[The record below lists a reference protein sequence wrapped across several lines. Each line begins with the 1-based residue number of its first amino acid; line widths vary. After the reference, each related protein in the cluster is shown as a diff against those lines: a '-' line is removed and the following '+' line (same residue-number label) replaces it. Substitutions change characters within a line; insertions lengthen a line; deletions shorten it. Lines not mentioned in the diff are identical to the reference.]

1 MTRRLLRP
9 VALALSMAIATFAW
23 AQPPRPKVLA
33 FFTTGG
39 ETDHYLFAQDAM
51 RRLGAYA
58 AAQGYSFA
66 ATSDWDVL
74 SDAGL
79 KDVRLVIWLND
90 QPHTATQRDAFR
102 RYMEGGGAWLG
113 FHVSGFSSDAWPWY
127 RNDFLG
133 GGGFIASNWPSL
145 PGRVN
150 VDDPGHPTVK
160 NVPASFVAPI
170 SEWYSWAPS
179 PRMNPDIKVLLTLDK
194 SNFPMGVKNVL
205 IGGDVPVAWT
215 NTRYRM
221 LYLNYGHGDRIYTS
235 PILTTM
241 IDNSLDWLLGVK
253 P

>member
-1 MTRRLLRP
+1 
-9 VALALSMAIATFAW
+9 MAIATSRGRS
-23 AQPPRPKVLA
+23 PGPKVLA

-39 ETDHYLFAQDAM
+39 ETTTISSRKTRCGGWGRT
-51 RRLGAYA
+51 RRPGALA
-58 AAQGYSFA
+58 SRRR
-66 ATSDWDVL
+66 ATGTCERW
-74 SDAGL
+74 L
-79 KDVRLVIWLND
+79 KDVRIVIWLND
-90 QPHTATQRDAFR
+90 QPHTAAQRDAFR

-133 GGGFIASNWPSL
+133 GGGFVASNWPSL

-170 SEWYSWAPS
+170 NEWYSWAPS
-179 PRMNPDIKVLLTLDK
+179 PRLNPDIKVLLTLDK
-194 SNFPMGVKNVL
+194 SNFPMGVKNML
-205 IGGDVPVAWT
+205 KGGDVPVAWT
-215 NTRYRM
+215 NTRYKM
-221 LYLNYGHGDRIYTS
+221 LYLNYGHGDRIFTS

-241 IDNSLDWLLGVK
+241 IDNSVDWLLGVK